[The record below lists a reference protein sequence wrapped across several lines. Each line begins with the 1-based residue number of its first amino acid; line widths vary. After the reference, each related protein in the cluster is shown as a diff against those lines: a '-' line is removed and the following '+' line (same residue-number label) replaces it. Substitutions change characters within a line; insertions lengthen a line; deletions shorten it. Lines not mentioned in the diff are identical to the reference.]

1 MVWLSLFM
9 YDHYS
14 LTTSDYHLFKLLY
27 RNTILRIQYVIQG
40 HMHRL
45 YRNTMHKNQT
55 FDPQM
60 YP

>member
-14 LTTSDYHLFKLLY
+14 LITIDYHLLKLLY
-27 RNTILRIQYVIQG
+27 KNTILRIQYVIQG
-40 HMHRL
+40 HTHRL
-45 YRNTMHKNQT
+45 YHNTMHKTQT
-55 FDPQM
+55 LDPQM